1 MRFDVSPQR
10 GRGVQEMVEA
20 VEASQQKREG
30 RAARKRNLAT
40 KKSIDIK
47 EQARQQAK
55 GRG

>member
-1 MRFDVSPQR
+1 
-10 GRGVQEMVEA
+10 MVEA